1 MKRVVITGI
10 GIYSCLGK
18 NIHEVTDS
26 LFHGKSGIGTDP
38 ARLEY
43 GYRSPLTGIVEI
55 PSLKDKLDRRSRISL
70 SEECEFAYL
79 ATLEALQTA
88 GIDPEYIEQHETGIF
103 YGNDTSAKAVIES
116 HEIMMAK
123 KDSLMIGSGGIFQ
136 SMTSTVSMNLSTI
149 FKLSGINMTVSAAC
163 ASGSHAIGL
172 GYTFIKNGMQDI
184 VLCGGAQEVNVYSM
198 AGFDGLSAFSMR
210 TGEPAKASRP
220 FDVNRDGLIPSGG
233 AASLILEDLDHALER
248 RAPIYGEIKG
258 YGFSSNGKQISQA
271 SVPGALTAMKRAL
284 TDAGMC
290 IDEID
295 YINAHATSTQQGDAC
310 EAEALDALLNGR
322 QTPISSTKSMT
333 GHECWMAGASEIV
346 YSLLMMKNSFIAPNI
361 NLETPDPTAQNLH
374 IVTQTL
380 QQPVNSFLSNSFG
393 FGGTNSTL
401 VVSKYKDEL

>member
-1 MKRVVITGI
+1 MNRRVVITGI
-10 GIYSCLGK
+10 GIYSCIGK
-18 NIHEVTDS
+18 NVHEVTDS
-26 LFHGKSGIGTDP
+26 LFHGKSGIGIDA
-38 ARLEY
+38 ARLIY
-43 GYRSPLTGIVEI
+43 GYRSPLTGIVES
-55 PSLKDKLDRRSRISL
+55 PSLKGKLDRRQRISL
-70 SEECEFAYL
+70 SEEGEFAYI

-88 GIDPEYIEQHETGIF
+88 GINQEYIEQHETGIF

-116 HEIMMAK
+116 HEIMLAK

-149 FKLSGINMTVSAAC
+149 FKLRGINMTVSAAC

-198 AGFDGLSAFSMR
+198 AGFDGLSAFSMH

-220 FDVNRDGLIPSGG
+220 FDANRDGLIPSGG

-248 RAPIYGEIKG
+248 GAPIYGEIKG

-271 SVPGALTAMKRAL
+271 SVPGALSAMERAL
-284 TDAGMC
+284 ADAAMS

-310 EAEALDALLNGR
+310 EAEALDLLLGNR
-322 QTPISSTKSMT
+322 KIPISSTKSMT

-346 YSLLMMKNSFIAPNI
+346 YSLLMMQNNFIAPNI
-361 NLETPDPTAQNLH
+361 NFETPDLAAQNLF
-374 IVTQTL
+374 IVSQTL
-380 QQPVNSFLSNSFG
+380 EQPVNSFLSNSFG
-393 FGGTNSTL
+393 FGGTNSTII
-401 VVSKYKDEL
+401 VSKYSG